1 MPPSQLKQLKASL
14 KESGVYGPQK
24 SKKQRREGS
33 KDATDRIK
41 RNTAL
46 QQIRDRFN
54 PFEVKTTKKD
64 KFEVVSTRKSK
75 DALGRPGVT
84 KGFGEDRRKATL
96 LREIQRRN
104 KIGGVVDRRFGEH
117 DPSMTPEQR
126 AAERYARQNLK
137 KSQRNNIFN
146 LEDEEGGGVELTH
159 AGRALSFGDEDAP
172 DDFDEILDA
181 PSDASSNEDEADID
195 DRPRKRPRLGDG
207 EPNDEEEG
215 PESDLRK
222 TRKEVMEEVMAKS
235 KLHRYERQKAKED
248 DDDLRATLDKGMSG
262 VYAALRGQTD
272 PKQKSSES
280 QVQAVPNSEPIMNPE
295 RAAMLAGKDP
305 ATVEKEY
312 IEKEYERRVHEMFED
327 RRARPSERTR
337 TEEEKAAREAERLHE
352 LEAKRVRRMMGDIE
366 SSDEAEEEPT
376 NDVNDE
382 EEEYR
387 DDAEAFGLSQK
398 VTNGTQP
405 PVDVEDEDEFVLD
418 EDLIASDSDADATN
432 EEQDSDHDENSIAD
446 DGDDEFING
455 LRMPDPKDSGREA
468 NGRTASKSATTPYAY
483 ACPESHAEF
492 LQIVN
497 GEDVNQIPIII
508 QRIRALYHPSLS
520 PDNKEKLARFADV
533 LVAHVVYL
541 GQAKQTAFSVV
552 ENVIRHLHS
561 MAKSMPEAVGLSFRS
576 ALRKVSEE
584 RDLTLNAGDVVLF
597 TAIGTIFPTSDHF
610 HAVVTPAMLIIAR
623 YLGQTATTS
632 VVELVIGM
640 YCCTLALQYQQRS
653 NRYVPEVVRYLCKIL
668 TLLVLPTIS
677 GKIGHVPQWLISL
690 GDTSK
695 PILIQNTTKPQLAFS
710 DIHVPGK
717 NIGYRI
723 LHTTLTLLSKS
734 AMLWKDKTAINEI
747 LCHSTVLLSDILS
760 HPQAPLLLPKTLH
773 ITFHNTQTH
782 LLSVQHASLSSRL
795 PLTLHHHRPLAIK
808 TSVPKFEESYNPTRH
823 YDPDADRAGL
833 ARLKAEHR
841 RERKGAIREL
851 RRDANFVAREQLRDK
866 KEKDDAYEK
875 KFKRLV
881 SEIQG
886 EEGREGKGYERE
898 KAGRKMVRKK
908 GRM

>member
-14 KESGVYGPQK
+14 RKSGVYGPQK
-24 SKKQRREGS
+24 SKKERREGS
-33 KDATDRIK
+33 KDAADRIK
-41 RNTAL
+41 HNADL

-84 KGFGEDRRKATL
+84 KGFGEDRRKVTL

-137 KSQRNNIFN
+137 KSQKNDIFN

-159 AGRALSFGDEDAP
+159 AGRALSFGDEDEAEA
-172 DDFDEILDA
+172 DDFDEVLDA
-181 PSDASSNEDEADID
+181 LSDASSNEDEADID
-195 DRPRKRPRLGDG
+195 DRPRKRPRLDNEKLNG
-207 EPNDEEEG
+207 EEEG
-215 PESDLRK
+215 PESDRRK
-222 TRKEVMEEVMAKS
+222 TRKEVMEEVVAKS

-262 VYAALRGQTD
+262 VYAALRGHTT
-272 PKQKSSES
+272 PNQKSSEHQIQEVS
-280 QVQAVPNSEPIMNPE
+280 NSEPIMNPE

-305 ATVEKEY
+305 AIVEKEY

-352 LEAKRVRRMMGDIE
+352 LEAKRVRRMMGDVE
-366 SSDEAEEEPT
+366 SSDEAEEEEP
-376 NDVNDE
+376 VNGDE
-382 EEEYR
+382 DDYR

-398 VTNGTQP
+398 VTNGSQP
-405 PVDVEDEDEFVLD
+405 PIDVEDEDEFVLD
-418 EDLIASDSDADATN
+418 EDLIASDSGADAAN
-432 EEQDSDHDENSIAD
+432 EQQDIDDDESFAED
-446 DGDDEFING
+446 DGDDELING
-455 LRMPDPKDSGREA
+455 LRMPDPKDSGRGI
-468 NGRTASKSATTPYAY
+468 NDKSSSKSASTPYAY
-483 ACPESHAEF
+483 SCPQSHAEF
-492 LQIVN
+492 LQILN
-497 GEDVNQIPIII
+497 GEDVNQTPIII

-520 PDNKEKLARFADV
+520 PDNKEKLANFADV
-533 LVAHVVYL
+533 LVAHIAHL
-541 GQAKQTAFSVV
+541 GQAKDTPFSVI
-552 ENVIRHLHS
+552 ENVIRHVHS
-561 MAKSMPEAVGLSFRS
+561 MAKSMPEAVGLAFRS
-576 ALRKVSEE
+576 ALRGLAEE
-584 RDLTLNAGDVVLF
+584 RDSAFNAGDVVLF
-597 TAIGTIFPTSDHF
+597 TAIATIFPTSDHF

-623 YLGQTATTS
+623 YLGQAATTS
-632 VVELVIGM
+632 VVEMVIGM

-653 NRYVPEVVRYLCKIL
+653 NRYVPEVVRYLCKVL
-668 TLLVLPTIS
+668 SALLPSAS
-677 GKIGHVPQWLISL
+677 GKATQDPHWLMSL
-690 GDTSK
+690 GQTSK
-695 PILIQNTTKPQLAFS
+695 PIQLPTADES
-710 DIHVPGK
+710 NLRLSLNDIHAPRRD
-717 NIGYRI
+717 IEQRI
-723 LHTTLTLLSKS
+723 LHTTLSLLSES
-734 AMLWKDKTAINEI
+734 ATVWKDKTAINEI
-747 LCHSTVLLSDILS
+747 LSLPITQLSGIFLHLDNPLFPPSVLTALR
-760 HPQAPLLLPKTLH
+760 T
-773 ITFHNTQTH
+773 TQIH
-782 LLSVQHASLSSRL
+782 LVSIQQTSLSSRL

-808 TSVPKFEESYNPTRH
+808 TSMPKFEETYNPTRH

-866 KEKDDAYEK
+866 KEKDEAYDK

-898 KAGRKMVRKK
+898 KEGRRMERKK